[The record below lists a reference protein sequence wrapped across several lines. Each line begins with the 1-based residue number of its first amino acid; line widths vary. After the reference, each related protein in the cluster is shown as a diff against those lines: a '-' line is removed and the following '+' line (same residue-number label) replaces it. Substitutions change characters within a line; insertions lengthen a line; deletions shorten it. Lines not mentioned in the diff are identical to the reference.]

1 MRCSV
6 AAKRA
11 MNQNSVNERAQHFLK
26 VLIERYIKDGE
37 PVGSR
42 TLAQDAGMD
51 LSSAT
56 IRNIMAHLEEVG
68 LVASPHTSAGR
79 VPTVNGYRM
88 FIDSLLTLKD
98 LNKAEIDSLKSQLV
112 QDQNSTS
119 VLESASKV
127 LSDVTHMAGVVM
139 MPRSDHVSF
148 LHIEFL
154 PLSGDSVMVILVT
167 RSGEV
172 INRIITTKRT
182 YSASELEQ
190 VANYINQTYS
200 GQSLTQV
207 RESMINEMRQA
218 RADMNRIMARAI
230 EMTEQVLEPVQ
241 NDGDCLIAGQT
252 NLMDFNE
259 LANMKKLRQLFDA
272 FNEKHEIVHLLDG
285 CLHADGVQIFIGE
298 ESGYQH
304 LNRCSIVTAPYE
316 VNNRVVGVLG
326 VIGPKRMEYDR
337 VIPVVDVTAKL
348 LSSTLKQL

>member
-1 MRCSV
+1 VPSR
-6 AAKRA
+6 RA
-11 MNQNSVNERAQHFLK
+11 VKQSNVNERAQHFLK

-51 LSSAT
+51 LSPAT

-68 LVASPHTSAGR
+68 LVTSPHTSAGR

-98 LNKAEIDSLKSQLV
+98 LNRAEIDSLKTQLV
-112 QDQNSTS
+112 KDQNSTS

-154 PLSGDSVMVILVT
+154 PLSGESVMVILVT

-172 INRIITTKRT
+172 INRIINTKRA
-182 YSASELEQ
+182 YSSSELEQ

-200 GQSLTQV
+200 GQSLTRV

-218 RADMNRIMARAI
+218 RTDMNRIMARAI
-230 EMTEQVLEPVQ
+230 EMTEQVLGPAK

-252 NLMDFNE
+252 NLMEFNE

-272 FNEKHEIVHLLDG
+272 FNEKHEIVQLLDG

-316 VNNRVVGVLG
+316 LNNKVVGVLG
-326 VIGPKRMEYDR
+326 VIGPKRMEYHR

>member
-1 MRCSV
+1 MP
-6 AAKRA
+6 AKRA
-11 MNQNSVNERAQHFLK
+11 VNQSSVNERAQHFLK
-26 VLIERYIKDGE
+26 VLIERYIRDGE

-42 TLAQDAGMD
+42 TLAKDAGMD
-51 LSSAT
+51 LSPAT
-56 IRNIMAHLEEVG
+56 IRNIMAQLEEKG

-98 LNKAEIDSLKSQLV
+98 LNKEEIESLKTQLMK
-112 QDQNSTS
+112 DKTSTA

-139 MPRSDHVSF
+139 IPRSDHVSF

-154 PLSGDSVMVILVT
+154 SLSGDSVMVILVT

-172 INRIITTKRT
+172 INRIITTKRA

-190 VANYINQTYS
+190 VANYINQTYA
-200 GQSLTQV
+200 GQSLTKV

-230 EMTEQVLEPVQ
+230 EMTEQVLEPAKK
-241 NDGDCLIAGQT
+241 DGDCLIAGQT

-272 FNEKHEIVHLLDG
+272 FNEKHEIVQLLDG
-285 CLHADGVQIFIGE
+285 CLYADGVQIFIGE
-298 ESGYQH
+298 ESGYTH
-304 LNRCSIVTAPYE
+304 LNKCSIVTAPYE
-316 VNNRVVGVLG
+316 INNKVVGVLG

>member
-1 MRCSV
+1 VPVNRV
-6 AAKRA
+6 VGQA
-11 MNQNSVNERAQHFLK
+11 SVNERAQHFLK

-56 IRNIMAHLEEVG
+56 IRNIMANLEEVG

-88 FIDSLLTLKD
+88 FIDSLVTLKD
-98 LNKAEIDSLKSQLV
+98 LNRAEIDSLKTQLV
-112 QDQNSTS
+112 QDQNSSS
-119 VLESASKV
+119 VLESASKM

-172 INRIITTKRT
+172 INRIVTTKRT

-200 GQSLTQV
+200 GQSLTKV

-230 EMTEQVLEPVQ
+230 EMTEQVLEPAH
-241 NDGDCLIAGQT
+241 NDADCLIAGQT

-285 CLHADGVQIFIGE
+285 CLQADGVQIFIGE

-304 LNRCSIVTAPYE
+304 LNKCSIVTAPYE

>member
-1 MRCSV
+1 MSD
-6 AAKRA
+6 KRA
-11 MNQNSVNERAQHFLK
+11 VNQRSVNERAQHFLK

-112 QDQNSTS
+112 KDQTSTS

-139 MPRSDHVSF
+139 VPRGDQVSF

-154 PLSGDSVMVILVT
+154 PLSPDSVMVILVT
-167 RSGEV
+167 RSREV
-172 INRIITTKRT
+172 INRIITTKRA

-190 VANYINQTYS
+190 VANFINQTYS
-200 GQSLTQV
+200 GQSLTKV
-207 RESMINEMRQA
+207 RESMVNEMRQA

-230 EMTEQVLEPVQ
+230 EMTEQVLEPAQ
-241 NDGDCLIAGQT
+241 NGADCLIAGQT
-252 NLMDFNE
+252 NLMEFNE
-259 LANMKKLRQLFDA
+259 LSNMKRLRQLFDA

-285 CLHADGVQIFIGE
+285 CMHADGVQIFIGE

-304 LNRCSIVTAPYE
+304 LNKCSIVTAPYE

>member
-1 MRCSV
+1 MSD
-6 AAKRA
+6 KRA
-11 MNQNSVNERAQHFLK
+11 VNQSSVNERAQHFLK

-112 QDQNSTS
+112 KDQTSTS

-139 MPRSDHVSF
+139 VPRGDQVSF

-154 PLSGDSVMVILVT
+154 PLSPDSVMVILVT

-172 INRIITTKRT
+172 INRIITTKRA

-190 VANYINQTYS
+190 VANFINQTYS
-200 GQSLTQV
+200 GQSLTEV
-207 RESMINEMRQA
+207 RESMVNEMRQA

-230 EMTEQVLEPVQ
+230 EMTEQVLEPAQ
-241 NDGDCLIAGQT
+241 NGADCLIAGQT
-252 NLMDFNE
+252 NLMEFNE
-259 LANMKKLRQLFDA
+259 LSNMKRLRQLFDA

-285 CLHADGVQIFIGE
+285 CMHADGVQIFIGE

-304 LNRCSIVTAPYE
+304 LNKCSIVTAPYE

>member
-1 MRCSV
+1 MSD
-6 AAKRA
+6 KRA
-11 MNQNSVNERAQHFLK
+11 VNQSSVNERAQHFLK

-112 QDQNSTS
+112 KDQTSTS

-139 MPRSDHVSF
+139 VPRGDQVSF

-154 PLSGDSVMVILVT
+154 PLSPDSVMVILVT

-172 INRIITTKRT
+172 INRIITTKRA

-190 VANYINQTYS
+190 VANFINQTYS
-200 GQSLTQV
+200 GQSLTKV
-207 RESMINEMRQA
+207 RESMVNEMRQA

-230 EMTEQVLEPVQ
+230 EMTEQVLEPAQ
-241 NDGDCLIAGQT
+241 NGADCLIAGQT
-252 NLMDFNE
+252 NLMEFNE
-259 LANMKKLRQLFDA
+259 LSNMKRLRQLFDA

-285 CLHADGVQIFIGE
+285 CMHADGVQIFIGE

-304 LNRCSIVTAPYE
+304 LNKCSIVTAPYE

>member
-1 MRCSV
+1 MSTKKAISRSGV
-6 AAKRA
+6 
-11 MNQNSVNERAQHFLK
+11 SERAQHFLK

-42 TLAQDAGMD
+42 TLAQDAGID
-51 LSSAT
+51 VSPAT
-56 IRNIMAHLEEVG
+56 VRNIMAQLEDIG
-68 LVASPHTSAGR
+68 LIASPHTSAGR

-88 FIDSLLTLKD
+88 FIDSLLTLKH
-98 LNKAEIDSLKSQLV
+98 LNKSEIDSLKSQLIR
-112 QDQNSTS
+112 DHTSTS
-119 VLESASKV
+119 VLESASRM

-139 MPRSDHVSF
+139 MPRSEHVSF

-172 INRIITTKRT
+172 INQVITSKRA

-200 GQSLTQV
+200 GQTLTKV
-207 RESMINEMRQA
+207 RESMIKEMRQA
-218 RADMNRIMARAI
+218 RADMNRLMARAI
-230 EMTEQVLEPVQ
+230 EMTEQVLEPVKTE
-241 NDGDCLIAGQT
+241 GSCLIAGQT

-272 FNEKHEIVHLLDG
+272 FNEKREIIQLLDG
-285 CLHADGVQIFIGE
+285 CLHAEGVQIFIGE
-298 ESGYQH
+298 ESGYKH
-304 LNRCSIVTAPYE
+304 LNKCSIVTAPYE
-316 VNNRVVGVLG
+316 VNNKVVGVLG

>member
-1 MRCSV
+1 M

>member
-1 MRCSV
+1 M
-6 AAKRA
+6 
-11 MNQNSVNERAQHFLK
+11 
-26 VLIERYIKDGE
+26 IERYIKDGE

-98 LNKAEIDSLKSQLV
+98 LNRAEIDSLKTQLV
-112 QDQNSTS
+112 KDQNSSS

-139 MPRSDHVSF
+139 MPRSDHASF

-200 GQSLTQV
+200 GQSLTKV

-230 EMTEQVLEPVQ
+230 EMTEQVLEPAQ
-241 NDGDCLIAGQT
+241 NDANCLIAGQT

-285 CLHADGVQIFIGE
+285 CLQADGVQIFIGE

-304 LNRCSIVTAPYE
+304 LNKCSIVTAPYE

>member
-1 MRCSV
+1 MP
-6 AAKRA
+6 AKRA
-11 MNQNSVNERAQHFLK
+11 VIGNSVNERAQHFLK

-42 TLAQDAGMD
+42 TLVKDAGID
-51 LSSAT
+51 LSPAT
-56 IRNIMAHLEEVG
+56 VRNVMSYLEEAG
-68 LVASPHTSAGR
+68 LVSSPHTSAGR

-88 FIDSLLTLKD
+88 FIDSLLTLKHLSRD
-98 LNKAEIDSLKSQLV
+98 EIDNLEKQLIK
-112 QDQNSTS
+112 DRSPTS
-119 VLESASKV
+119 VLESASRV

-139 MPRSDHVSF
+139 MPRSEHVSF

-172 INRIITTKRT
+172 INRIITSKRA

-190 VANYINQTYS
+190 VANYINRTYS
-200 GQSLTQV
+200 GQTLTKV
-207 RESMINEMRQA
+207 RESMLQEMRQA

-230 EMTEQVLEPVQ
+230 EMTEQVLDPMKTE
-241 NDGDCLIAGQT
+241 GGCLIAGQT

-272 FNEKHEIVHLLDG
+272 FNEKHEIIQLLDG
-285 CLHADGVQIFIGE
+285 CLTAEGVQIFIGE
-298 ESGYQH
+298 ESGYGH
-304 LNRCSIVTAPYE
+304 LSKCSIVTAPYE
-316 VNNRVVGVLG
+316 VNNKVVGVLG

>member
-1 MRCSV
+1 V
-6 AAKRA
+6 AVKRA
-11 MNQNSVNERAQHFLK
+11 KNQNSVNERAQHFLK

-98 LNKAEIDSLKSQLV
+98 LNKAEIDSLKNQLV
-112 QDQNSTS
+112 QDQNSSS

-172 INRIITTKRT
+172 INRIITTKRS

-259 LANMKKLRQLFDA
+259 LSNMKKLRQLFDA

>member
-1 MRCSV
+1 MSARR
-6 AAKRA
+6 AANK
-11 MNQNSVNERAQHFLK
+11 NSVNERAQHFLK

-42 TLAQDAGMD
+42 TLAKDAGMD
-51 LSSAT
+51 LSPAT

-68 LVASPHTSAGR
+68 LVSSPHTSSGR
-79 VPTVNGYRM
+79 VPTVDGYRM

-98 LNKAEIDSLKSQLV
+98 LNKAEIDSLKTQLI
-112 QDQNSTS
+112 DGKSSTS
-119 VLESASKV
+119 VLESASKL

-139 MPRSDHVSF
+139 MPRSDQVSF

-200 GQSLTQV
+200 GQTINKV

-218 RADMNRIMARAI
+218 RTDMNRIMARAI
-230 EMTEQVLEPVQ
+230 EMTEQVLEPVKTE
-241 NDGDCLIAGQT
+241 GSCLIAGQT

-259 LANMKKLRQLFDA
+259 LANMKRLRQLFDA
-272 FNEKHEIVHLLDG
+272 FNEKHEIVQLLDG
-285 CLHADGVQIFIGE
+285 CLHADGVQIFIGD
-298 ESGYQH
+298 ESGYKH
-304 LNRCSIVTAPYE
+304 LNKCSIVTAPYE
-316 VNNRVVGVLG
+316 VNNKVVGVLG

>member
-1 MRCSV
+1 MPVR
-6 AAKRA
+6 RA
-11 MNQNSVNERAQHFLK
+11 VNQSNVNERAQHFLK

-42 TLAQDAGMD
+42 TLAEDAGMD
-51 LSSAT
+51 LSPAT
-56 IRNIMAHLEEVG
+56 IRNIMAHLEEIG
-68 LVASPHTSAGR
+68 LVTSPHTSAGR
-79 VPTVNGYRM
+79 IPTVNGYRM

-98 LNKAEIDSLKSQLV
+98 LNRAEIENLKTQLIK
-112 QDQNSTS
+112 DKSS
-119 VLESASKV
+119 SAVLESASRV

-139 MPRSDHVSF
+139 IPKSDHDSF

-154 PLSGDSVMVILVT
+154 SLSGDSVMVILVT

-172 INRIITTKRT
+172 INRIITTKRP
-182 YSASELEQ
+182 YSSSELEQ
-190 VANYINQTYS
+190 VANYINHTYS
-200 GQSLTQV
+200 GQTLTKV
-207 RESMINEMRQA
+207 RESMIKEMRQA

-230 EMTEQVLEPVQ
+230 EMTEQVLEPTKK
-241 NDGDCLIAGQT
+241 DGDCLIAGQT

-272 FNEKHEIVHLLDG
+272 FNEKHEIVQLLDG
-285 CLHADGVQIFIGE
+285 CLHAEGVQIFIGE
-298 ESGYQH
+298 ESGYNH
-304 LNRCSIVTAPYE
+304 LSKCSIVTAPYE
-316 VNNRVVGVLG
+316 VNNKVVGVLG

>member
-1 MRCSV
+1 MSAR
-6 AAKRA
+6 RA
-11 MNQNSVNERAQHFLK
+11 VNQSSVNERAQHFLK

-42 TLAQDAGMD
+42 TLAKDAGTD
-51 LSSAT
+51 LSPAT
-56 IRNIMAHLEEVG
+56 IRNVMAQLEDMG
-68 LVASPHTSAGR
+68 LVTSPHTSAGR

-88 FIDSLLTLKD
+88 FIDSLLTIKD
-98 LNKAEIDSLKSQLV
+98 LNRAEIEGLKTQLV
-112 QDQNSTS
+112 KDDNAVS
-119 VLESASKV
+119 VLESASKM
-127 LSDVTHMAGVVM
+127 LSDATHMAGVVM
-139 MPRSDHVSF
+139 IPRSDHASF

-172 INRIITTKRT
+172 INRIITSKRP

-190 VANYINQTYS
+190 VANFINHTYS
-200 GQSLTQV
+200 GQTLTKV
-207 RESMINEMRQA
+207 RESMIREMHQA

-230 EMTEQVLEPVQ
+230 EMTEQVLEPTN
-241 NDGDCLIAGQT
+241 NDSDCLIAGQT

-259 LANMKKLRQLFDA
+259 LANMEKLRQLFDA
-272 FNEKHEIVHLLDG
+272 FNEKHEIVQLLDG

-298 ESGYQH
+298 ESGYKH
-304 LNRCSIVTAPYE
+304 LNKCSIVTAPYE

-348 LSSTLKQL
+348 LGSALKQL

>member
-1 MRCSV
+1 MPVNRV
-6 AAKRA
+6 VGQA
-11 MNQNSVNERAQHFLK
+11 SVNERAQHFLK

-56 IRNIMAHLEEVG
+56 IRNIMANLEEVG

-88 FIDSLLTLKD
+88 FIDSLVTLKD
-98 LNKAEIDSLKSQLV
+98 LNRAEIDSLKTQLV
-112 QDQNSTS
+112 KDQNSSS
-119 VLESASKV
+119 VLESASKM

-200 GQSLTQV
+200 GQSLTKV
-207 RESMINEMRQA
+207 RESMINEMHQA

-230 EMTEQVLEPVQ
+230 EMTEQVLEPAHK
-241 NDGDCLIAGQT
+241 DADCLIAGQT

-285 CLHADGVQIFIGE
+285 CLQADGVQIFIGE

-304 LNRCSIVTAPYE
+304 LNKCSIVTAPYE
-316 VNNRVVGVLG
+316 VNNKVVGVLG
-326 VIGPKRMEYDR
+326 VRGPKRMEYDR

>member
-1 MRCSV
+1 MPVRTAV
-6 AAKRA
+6 
-11 MNQNSVNERAQHFLK
+11 NQASVNERAQHFLK

-79 VPTVNGYRM
+79 IPTVNGYRM

-98 LNKAEIDSLKSQLV
+98 LNKAEIDSLKTQLV
-112 QDQNSTS
+112 KDQNSTS
-119 VLESASKV
+119 VLESASQV

-139 MPRSDHVSF
+139 MPGSDHVSF

-154 PLSGDSVMVILVT
+154 PLSGDNVMVILVT

-200 GQSLTQV
+200 GQSLTKV

-218 RADMNRIMARAI
+218 RTDMNRIMARAI
-230 EMTEQVLEPVQ
+230 EMTEQVLEPVH

-285 CLHADGVQIFIGE
+285 CLNGDGVQIFIGE

-304 LNRCSIVTAPYE
+304 LNKCSIVTAPYE
-316 VNNRVVGVLG
+316 VDNKVVGVLG

>member
-1 MRCSV
+1 
-6 AAKRA
+6 
-11 MNQNSVNERAQHFLK
+11 
-26 VLIERYIKDGE
+26 LIERYIKDGE

-42 TLAQDAGMD
+42 TLAKDAGMD

-79 VPTVNGYRM
+79 IPTVNGYRM

-98 LNKAEIDSLKSQLV
+98 LNKAEIDSLKTQLV
-112 QDQNSTS
+112 KDQNSTS

-172 INRIITTKRT
+172 INRIITTKRA
-182 YSASELEQ
+182 YSSSELEQ

-200 GQSLTQV
+200 GQTLTKV

-230 EMTEQVLEPVQ
+230 EMTEQVLQPKK

-298 ESGYQH
+298 ESGYKH
-304 LNRCSIVTAPYE
+304 LNKCSIVTAPYE
-316 VNNRVVGVLG
+316 VNNKVVGVLG

-337 VIPVVDVTAKL
+337 VIPVVDETAKL

>member
-1 MRCSV
+1 MPARKAV
-6 AAKRA
+6 
-11 MNQNSVNERAQHFLK
+11 NQNSVNDRAQHFLK
-26 VLIERYIKDGE
+26 VLIERYIKDGD

-51 LSSAT
+51 LSPAT
-56 IRNIMAHLEEVG
+56 IRNIMANLEDMG
-68 LVASPHTSAGR
+68 LVSSPHTSAGR

-98 LNKAEIDSLKSQLV
+98 LNKSEIDNLKNQLIK
-112 QDQNSTS
+112 DQSSSS
-119 VLESASKV
+119 VLESASRV

-139 MPRSDHVSF
+139 LPHSDHVSF

-172 INRIITTKRT
+172 SNRIITTKRP

-200 GQSLTQV
+200 GQSLTKV

-230 EMTEQVLEPVQ
+230 EMTEQVLEPRES
-241 NDGDCLIAGQT
+241 GGSCLIAGQT

-259 LANMKKLRQLFDA
+259 LANMKRLRQLFDA
-272 FNEKHEIVHLLDG
+272 FNEKHEIVQLLDG
-285 CLHADGVQIFIGE
+285 CLHAKGMQIFIGE
-298 ESGYQH
+298 ESGYKH
-304 LNRCSIVTAPYE
+304 LNKCSIVTAPYE
-316 VNNRVVGVLG
+316 VNNKVVGVLG

-348 LSSTLKQL
+348 LSSALKQL